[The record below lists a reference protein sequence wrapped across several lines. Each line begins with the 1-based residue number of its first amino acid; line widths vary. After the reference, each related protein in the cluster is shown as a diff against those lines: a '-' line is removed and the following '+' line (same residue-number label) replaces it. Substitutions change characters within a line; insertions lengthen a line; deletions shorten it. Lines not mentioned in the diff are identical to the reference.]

1 MERQTMLLE
10 TAVAELKNRGI
21 LSMLSD
27 ILDVAKAHITTNAG
41 LGTIKRIA
49 SYDISEER
57 YSVPGENRAGEI
69 HAEFYVD
76 EPALMD
82 LLVELLYVRE

>member
-1 MERQTMLLE
+1 MG
-10 TAVAELKNRGI
+10 KN
-21 LSMLSD
+21 
-27 ILDVAKAHITTNAG
+27 ILDVAKTHITDNAG
-41 LGTIKRIA
+41 RGTIKRIA
-49 SYDISEER
+49 SYDIAEEL